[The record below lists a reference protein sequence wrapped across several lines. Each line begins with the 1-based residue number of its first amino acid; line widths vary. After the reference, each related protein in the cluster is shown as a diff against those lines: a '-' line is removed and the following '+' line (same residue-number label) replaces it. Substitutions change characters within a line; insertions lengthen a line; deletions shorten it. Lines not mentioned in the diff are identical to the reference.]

1 MPCDCGNTKIHAAE
15 FRLAMSIWVCD
26 DRSSKIN
33 EARDDALGRAVIEV
47 DRQLV
52 SIYERHGSQAK
63 FLVTDARA
71 IIERWRT
78 CA

>member
-1 MPCDCGNTKIHAAE
+1 MPCDCGNTKIQAAE
-15 FRLAMSIWVCD
+15 FRLAMSIWVYD

-52 SIYERHGSQAK
+52 SIDERHGSQAK